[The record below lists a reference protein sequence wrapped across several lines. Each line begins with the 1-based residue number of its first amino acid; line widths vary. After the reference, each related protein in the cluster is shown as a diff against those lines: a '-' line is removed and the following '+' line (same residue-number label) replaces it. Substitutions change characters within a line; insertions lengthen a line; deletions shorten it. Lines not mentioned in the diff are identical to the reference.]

1 MQLFNN
7 IKQDLPASI
16 IVFFVALPLCLG
28 IALASGAPLFS
39 GVIAGI
45 VGGVVVGAFSGSP
58 LGVSGPAAGL
68 AVVVFT
74 AIQSLGGWE
83 PFLVAVILAGV
94 FQILLGFLRA
104 GFIAY
109 FFPSSV
115 IKGMLA
121 GIGLIIIIK
130 QFPHAVGYDLT
141 FEGDETLPSI
151 ITDNIQQILLSVWD
165 KLTPGAIFIALVSLA
180 ILLLWD
186 LVLSK
191 KSKFFQILQGPIVV
205 VGVGIILAELF
216 TLPSMTFFA
225 LEDAQ
230 LVRLPDLREIN
241 DIFLHLTMPDF
252 SSLTDPELYKIAF
265 VMALIASVETLL
277 CVEATDKLDPY
288 KRVTPTNRELKA
300 QGLGNVISGFLGG
313 LPITQVIV
321 RSSANITFGARSKL
335 SAILH
340 GVFLFISVMT
350 ISQYLN
356 MIPLASL
363 AAILMMVGYKL
374 TKWDLYKQ
382 VFHQGYRQF
391 LPFLVTVVA
400 ILLTNLLSGII
411 TGVIV
416 SLAFTLYQSYL
427 NSHYMKESL
436 LDEKGKE
443 VHYIQLADQVS
454 FFSKASIIQQ
464 LEKLPNNCKVIIDA
478 SQSHYVDP
486 DITEVIENFQ
496 LHASFKN
503 IEIETKGI

>member
-1 MQLFNN
+1 
-7 IKQDLPASI
+7 
-16 IVFFVALPLCLG
+16 
-28 IALASGAPLFS
+28 
-39 GVIAGI
+39 
-45 VGGVVVGAFSGSP
+45 
-58 LGVSGPAAGL
+58 
-68 AVVVFT
+68 
-74 AIQSLGGWE
+74 
-83 PFLVAVILAGV
+83 
-94 FQILLGFLRA
+94 GFLRA

-151 ITDNIQQILLSVWD
+151 FTDNIQQILLSVWD

-252 SSLTDPELYKIAF
+252 SSLTNPELYKIAF

-288 KRVTPTNRELKA
+288 KR
-300 QGLGNVISGFLGG
+300 
-313 LPITQVIV
+313 
-321 RSSANITFGARSKL
+321 
-335 SAILH
+335 
-340 GVFLFISVMT
+340 
-350 ISQYLN
+350 
-356 MIPLASL
+356 
-363 AAILMMVGYKL
+363 
-374 TKWDLYKQ
+374 
-382 VFHQGYRQF
+382 
-391 LPFLVTVVA
+391 
-400 ILLTNLLSGII
+400 
-411 TGVIV
+411 
-416 SLAFTLYQSYL
+416 
-427 NSHYMKESL
+427 
-436 LDEKGKE
+436 
-443 VHYIQLADQVS
+443 
-454 FFSKASIIQQ
+454 
-464 LEKLPNNCKVIIDA
+464 
-478 SQSHYVDP
+478 
-486 DITEVIENFQ
+486 
-496 LHASFKN
+496 
-503 IEIETKGI
+503 

>member
-1 MQLFNN
+1 MPQSSSDELN
-7 IKQDLPASI
+7 DL
-16 IVFFVALPLCLG
+16 
-28 IALASGAPLFS
+28 
-39 GVIAGI
+39 
-45 VGGVVVGAFSGSP
+45 
-58 LGVSGPAAGL
+58 
-68 AVVVFT
+68 
-74 AIQSLGGWE
+74 
-83 PFLVAVILAGV
+83 
-94 FQILLGFLRA
+94 
-104 GFIAY
+104 
-109 FFPSSV
+109 
-115 IKGMLA
+115 
-121 GIGLIIIIK
+121 
-130 QFPHAVGYDLT
+130 
-141 FEGDETLPSI
+141 
-151 ITDNIQQILLSVWD
+151 
-165 KLTPGAIFIALVSLA
+165 
-180 ILLLWD
+180 
-186 LVLSK
+186 
-191 KSKFFQILQGPIVV
+191 
-205 VGVGIILAELF
+205 
-216 TLPSMTFFA
+216 
-225 LEDAQ
+225 
-230 LVRLPDLREIN
+230 
-241 DIFLHLTMPDF
+241 
-252 SSLTDPELYKIAF
+252 
-265 VMALIASVETLL
+265 
-277 CVEATDKLDPY
+277 
-288 KRVTPTNRELKA
+288 
-300 QGLGNVISGFLGG
+300 
-313 LPITQVIV
+313 
-321 RSSANITFGARSKL
+321 
-335 SAILH
+335 
-340 GVFLFISVMT
+340 FLFICVMT

>member
-151 ITDNIQQILLSVWD
+151 FTDNIQQILLSVWD
-165 KLTPGAIFIALVSLA
+165 KLTPGAILIALVSLA

-252 SSLTDPELYKIAF
+252 SSLTNPELYKIAF

-427 NSHYMKESL
+427 NSHYTKESL

>member
-39 GVIAGI
+39 GIIAGI

-83 PFLVAVILAGV
+83 PFLVAVIVAGI
-94 FQILLGFLRA
+94 FQILLGYLRA

-141 FEGDETLPSI
+141 FEGDETLPSVF
-151 ITDNIQQILLSVWD
+151 TDNVQQIFFSVLD
-165 KLTPGAIFIALVSLA
+165 KLTPGAILIAVVSLA

-186 LVLSK
+186 MVLSK
-191 KSKFFQILQGPIVV
+191 KAKFFQILQGPIVV
-205 VGVGIILAELF
+205 VGVGILLAELF
-216 TLPSMTFFA
+216 TLPGMHMFA
-225 LEDAQ
+225 LEETQ
-230 LVRLPDLREIN
+230 LVRLPDLRQFN
-241 DIFLHLTMPDF
+241 DIFLHLTVPDF
-252 SSLTDPELYKIAF
+252 NSLSNPELYKIAF

-436 LDEKGKE
+436 MDEQGKE

>member
-1 MQLFNN
+1 
-7 IKQDLPASI
+7 
-16 IVFFVALPLCLG
+16 
-28 IALASGAPLFS
+28 
-39 GVIAGI
+39 
-45 VGGVVVGAFSGSP
+45 
-58 LGVSGPAAGL
+58 
-68 AVVVFT
+68 
-74 AIQSLGGWE
+74 
-83 PFLVAVILAGV
+83 
-94 FQILLGFLRA
+94 
-104 GFIAY
+104 
-109 FFPSSV
+109 
-115 IKGMLA
+115 
-121 GIGLIIIIK
+121 
-130 QFPHAVGYDLT
+130 
-141 FEGDETLPSI
+141 
-151 ITDNIQQILLSVWD
+151 
-165 KLTPGAIFIALVSLA
+165 
-180 ILLLWD
+180 
-186 LVLSK
+186 
-191 KSKFFQILQGPIVV
+191 
-205 VGVGIILAELF
+205 
-216 TLPSMTFFA
+216 MTFFA

-252 SSLTDPELYKIAF
+252 SSLTNPELYKIAF